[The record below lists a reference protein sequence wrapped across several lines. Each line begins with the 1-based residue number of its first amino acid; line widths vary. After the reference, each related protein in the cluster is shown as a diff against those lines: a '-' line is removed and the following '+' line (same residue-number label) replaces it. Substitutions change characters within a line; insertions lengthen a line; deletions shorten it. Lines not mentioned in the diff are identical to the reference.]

1 MAKEVVLLR
10 HFRDRHLMTNA
21 AGRAFVRLYY
31 HYSPP
36 LARFIRLHDRVR
48 AVARASL
55 WPLVFAVKYPAA
67 FFATLTLL
75 LGIAGS
81 TVRRRLA

>member
-10 HFRDRHLMTNA
+10 QFRDRHLMTNA

-31 HYSPP
+31 RYSPP
-36 LARFIRLHDRVR
+36 LARFIRGHDRLR
-48 AVARASL
+48 AVVRSGL
-55 WPLVFAVKYPAA
+55 RPVVFAVKYPGA